1 MLNLK
6 NLRNKKVGILGLGKT
21 GLSVVRPLKQAGAF
35 LTCWDDDKEKRA
47 NLEVEGVSVQD
58 LKNINLLRELDLL
71 IVSPGIPHLYPKPH
85 AVVRLAYELNIRVDN
100 DIGLFFSS
108 QIQDDEYETL
118 SSPPKII
125 AITGSNGKSTA
136 TALAGHVFSK
146 VFRDVEIG
154 GNIGK
159 PVLELSPLKEGSIR
173 ILELSSYQIELAKNL
188 TPNFAAFINFSSDHV
203 QRHGGLG
210 GYFYG
215 KARLFLENLTEMSV
229 INIDSAEGLFL
240 YQRLSSSDNK
250 IIAITSKIDVK
261 NYSWAVSLKGYFITE
276 WKKGRQVFSYDLRSL
291 DNNLI
296 ILGESILAVYALAR
310 SYGMAP
316 KSILSNCNGF
326 MTLKHRNQQ
335 VGVIEGVAF
344 INDSKATNVDA
355 TRHALKNLKN
365 VHLILGGQA
374 KENNFDQLEDILE
387 NISRIYPIGEAAS
400 LIASSF
406 GDNKLKQFNTLDKAL
421 EEAIRHSRKGDTI
434 LFSPACASFD
444 QYLNFEERGNHF
456 ISLVE
461 KYRKSLI

>member
-6 NLRNKKVGILGLGKT
+6 NLRDKKVGILGLGKT
-21 GLSVVRPLKQAGAF
+21 GLSVIRAMGKAGAL
-35 LTCWDDDKEKRA
+35 LTCWDDDEEKRV
-47 NLEVEGVSVQD
+47 NLGVNGVTVKD
-58 LKNINLLRELDLL
+58 LKNKSLLRELDLL

-85 AVVRLAYELNIRVDN
+85 AIVSLAYELNIRVDN

-108 QIQDDEYETL
+108 HIQDEYETF
-118 SSPPKII
+118 STPPKII

-188 TPNFAAFINFSSDHV
+188 APNFAAFINFSSDHV

-261 NYSWAVSLKGYFITE
+261 NYLWAVSLNGYFVTE
-276 WKKGRQVFSYDLRSL
+276 WQKGRQVFSYDLRSL

-296 ILGESILAVYALAR
+296 TLGESILVVYALAR

-326 MTLKHRNQQ
+326 MTLKHRNHE
-335 VGVIEGVAF
+335 VDIIEGVAF

-355 TRHALKNLKN
+355 TRHALKIYKN

-374 KENNFDQLEDILE
+374 KENNFDQLLDCME
-387 NISRIYPIGEAAS
+387 NISQIYLIGEAAS

-406 GDNKLKQFNTLDKAL
+406 QGVKFEQFNTLDKAL
-421 EEAIRHSRKGDTI
+421 ERAISNSRKGDTI

-444 QYLNFEERGNHF
+444 QYLNFEERGDHF
-456 ISLVE
+456 IYLVE
-461 KYRKSLI
+461 KYRKNLI

>member
-21 GLSVVRPLKQAGAF
+21 GLSVVKAAERAGAL
-35 LTCWDDDKEKRA
+35 LTCWDDNKEKRL
-47 NLEVEGVSVQD
+47 NLGVDHVTVKN
-58 LKNINLLRELDLL
+58 LKNKNLLRELDLL
-71 IVSPGIPHLYPKPH
+71 IISPGIPHLYPKPH

-108 QIQDDEYETL
+108 LMQDEYETF
-118 SSPPKII
+118 SKPPKII

-146 VFRDVEIG
+146 FYKDVEIG

-159 PVLELSPLKEGSIR
+159 PVLELRSLKEGSIK
-173 ILELSSYQIELAKNL
+173 ILELSSYQIELAKKLSPNL
-188 TPNFAAFINFSSDHV
+188 GAFINFSSDHV

-215 KARLFLENLTEMSV
+215 KARLFLENVTEMSV
-229 INIDSAEGLFL
+229 INIDTAEGLFL
-240 YQRLSSSDNK
+240 YQRLSSADNK
-250 IIAITSKIDVK
+250 IIAITSRIDVK
-261 NYSWAVSLKGYFITE
+261 NYLWAISLKGFVITE
-276 WKKGRQVFSYDLRSL
+276 WQKGRQIFSYDLKSL

-296 ILGESILAVYALAR
+296 ILRESILVVYALAR
-310 SYGMAP
+310 SFGMAP
-316 KSILSNCNGF
+316 KTIISNCNGF
-326 MTLKHRNQQ
+326 MSLKHRNQK
-335 VGVIEGVAF
+335 VDVIEGVAF

-355 TRHALKNLKN
+355 TRHALKIYKN

-374 KENNFDQLEDILE
+374 KENNFDQLQDSVE

-406 GDNKLKQFNTLDKAL
+406 EGNKLEQFNTLDKAL
-421 EEAIRHSRKGDTI
+421 ERAISHSQKGDTI

-444 QYLNFEERGNHF
+444 QYLNFEERGDHF

-461 KYRKSLI
+461 KYRKNLI

>member
-1 MLNLK
+1 MLNIQ

-21 GLSVVRPLKQAGAF
+21 GLSVIRAIQQAGAL
-35 LTCWDDDKEKRA
+35 LTCWDDDIEKRV
-47 NLEVEGVSVQD
+47 NIGVEGVTVKD
-58 LKNINLLRELDLL
+58 LKNRNILRELDLL

-85 AVVRLAYELNIRVDN
+85 EVVSLAYELNIKVDN

-108 QIQDDEYETL
+108 HIQDEYETF
-118 SSPPKII
+118 STPPKII

-188 TPNFAAFINFSSDHV
+188 SPNFAAFINFSSDHV

-215 KARLFLENLTEMSV
+215 KARLFLENLTEKSV
-229 INIDSAEGLFL
+229 INIDTAEGLFL

-250 IIAITSKIDVK
+250 IIAITSNIDVK
-261 NYSWAVSLKGYFITE
+261 NYSWAVSLKGYFLTE
-276 WKKGRQVFSYDLRSL
+276 WQKGRQVFSYDLRTL

-296 ILGESILAVYALAR
+296 TLGESILVVYALAR

-326 MTLKHRNQQ
+326 MTLKHRNQT
-335 VGVIEGVAF
+335 VDVIQGVAF

-355 TRHALKNLKN
+355 TRHALKIYKN

-374 KENNFDQLEDILE
+374 KENNFDKLQDSME

-400 LIASSF
+400 LIASSLA
-406 GDNKLKQFNTLDKAL
+406 GNKLEQFNTLDKAL
-421 EEAIRHSRKGDTI
+421 ERAISHSRKGDTI

-461 KYRKSLI
+461 KYRKNLI

>member
-6 NLRNKKVGILGLGKT
+6 NLSNKKVGILGLGKT
-21 GLSVVRPLKQAGAF
+21 GLSVVKALEQAGAL

-47 NLEVEGVSVQD
+47 NLGVKGVTVKD
-58 LKNINLLRELDLL
+58 LKNKNLLRELDLL
-71 IVSPGIPHLYPKPH
+71 IVSPGIPHLYPEPH
-85 AVVRLAYELNIRVDN
+85 AVVSLAYELNIRVDN

-108 QIQDDEYETL
+108 HIQDEYKTF
-118 SSPPKII
+118 STPPKII

-146 VFRDVEIG
+146 VFKDVEIG

-159 PVLELSPLKEGSIR
+159 PALEMSPLKEGSIR

-188 TPNFAAFINFSSDHV
+188 SPNFAAFINFSSDHV
-203 QRHGGLG
+203 QRHGGIG

-229 INIDSAEGLFL
+229 INIDTAEGLFL
-240 YQRLSSSDNK
+240 YQRLSLSDNK
-250 IIAITSKIDVK
+250 IIAITSKVDVK
-261 NYSWAVSLKGYFITE
+261 NYFWAVSLKSCFITE
-276 WKKGRQVFSYDLRSL
+276 WRKGRQVFSYDLRSL

-296 ILGESILAVYALAR
+296 TLGESILVVYALAR
-310 SYGMAP
+310 SCGVAP
-316 KSILSNCNGF
+316 KSILRNCNGF
-326 MTLKHRNQQ
+326 MTLKHRNQK
-335 VGVIEGVAF
+335 VDVIEGVAF

-355 TRHALKNLKN
+355 TKHALKIYKN

-374 KENNFDQLEDILE
+374 KENNFDQLQE
-387 NISRIYPIGEAAS
+387 NMENVSRIYLIGEAAS

-406 GDNKLKQFNTLDKAL
+406 EGNKLEQFYTLDKAL
-421 EEAIRHSRKGDTI
+421 ERAISHSRKGDTI

-444 QYLNFEERGNHF
+444 QYLNFEERGDHF

-461 KYRKSLI
+461 EYRKNLI